1 MQTVKNYLLE
11 FKQGT
16 KKMFKEFF
24 NKETNKKQRANMWTF
39 SRILIAPI
47 VPILTIISII
57 SSSTAFLTVA
67 LGITTFGAI
76 TDFFD
81 GRSARKHNSTSEF
94 GKTLDQVADK
104 LFSTSIGISLSL
116 LNPLFLLNILGEAL
130 ITSINIV
137 YKFKNNNIHTY
148 SSKLGK
154 FKQWPLSL
162 TFIVGIISQIIPNLS
177 LLTNILIYT
186 TFATQLF
193 ASTDYLIK
201 YEKENKQIKVFQ
213 KQQIIENIIE
223 QKTPDNSNNKTET
236 LNNQKRIEELTKI
249 RNLLLYEI
257 NKNKSSPESNP
268 EINLKRA
275 RKNHQY

>member
-213 KQQIIENIIE
+213 KQQITENIIE

-268 EINLKRA
+268 EINLKRT

>member
-213 KQQIIENIIE
+213 KQQIIENNIE